1 MKSILAFLLGAAL
14 YIAYSGTGHL
24 DPHTLGWMSDGD
36 RFGHLM
42 GWLFFHK
49 EPWQWPIGHFSSEF
63 FPDGSSVAYTD
74 AIPWFAVLMKAIAPF
89 QGQPVQFFGIYLVLC
104 NGLQTFFGWRIF
116 QRLGLNRWQSILGIL
131 LLFFTPILLQRS
143 VEHIAL
149 CSHWIILW
157 AIEIYLAERDGSP
170 RQVQSGVLL
179 FLSAATHPYLAV
191 MALTILSTSRL
202 SLKWSLERTVS
213 RRLFEIASFVGL
225 TATTFWL
232 FGYFQKGGAATEGF
246 DLFSADLLTFVNPMK
261 NSAFISQIRMSP
273 SQAEGFAYL
282 GLGLILLGILVFF
295 RRKITSAQNDLK
307 DHLKLRPL
315 WIAASLMAFYSLS
328 SHLSIAGHTFLQ
340 ISFLYAP
347 FGAITSAFRSCGRF
361 VWPLYY
367 LIVIVTIYKV
377 SREKK
382 SLILLSVAL
391 LIQLIDLGPA
401 YVHAREK
408 SEGLP
413 EKERVTEV
421 IWAGVGQRF
430 HKISFTS
437 FDQSFVCNPGWGPPD
452 DFAKLALM
460 AVQQGLVMDHGFAA
474 HARVDRLKAV
484 CEMEVLEIQRG
495 IWDPRT
501 IYVFSE
507 STYGM
512 VSQLLLPIN
521 PSLLCGVV
529 DGVRLCI
536 QKPDPKSDSP
546 RTSLENFLQKS

>member
-1 MKSILAFLLGAAL
+1 LLKSILAFFMGAAL
-14 YIAYSGTGHL
+14 YVAYSGTGHL
-24 DPHTLGWMSDGD
+24 DPHALGWMSDGD
-36 RFGHLM
+36 RFAHLM

-49 EPWQWPIGHFSSEF
+49 EAWQWPIGHFSSEF

-104 NGLQTFFGWRIF
+104 HGLQTFFGWRIF
-116 QRLGLNRWQSILGIL
+116 QRLGLNRWQSILGVL
-131 LLFFTPILLQRS
+131 LLFFTPIILQRS

-157 AIEIYLAERDGSP
+157 AIEIYLAERDGQP
-170 RQVQSGVLL
+170 RQVQNGVLL

-202 SLKWSLERTVS
+202 SLTWTLKRSLS
-213 RRLFEIASFVGL
+213 RRLFELASFVGL
-225 TATTFWL
+225 TAITFWL

-246 DLFSADLLTFVNPMK
+246 DLFSADLLTFINPMK
-261 NSAFISQIRMSP
+261 NSTLISQIRMSP
-273 SQAEGFAYL
+273 SQSEGFAYL
-282 GLGLILLGILVFF
+282 GLGLIFLGVLAFF
-295 RRKITSAQNDLK
+295 RRKNDLK
-307 DHLKLRPL
+307 LKPL
-315 WIAASLMAFYSLS
+315 WIAVSLMAFYSLS
-328 SHLSIAGHTFLQ
+328 SHLSIAGHTFAQ

-367 LIVIVTIYKV
+367 LIVIMIIYKV

-382 SLILLSVAL
+382 SLILLSIAL

-413 EKERVTEV
+413 EKERVTEA
-421 IWAGVGQRF
+421 IWHGVGQRF

-437 FDQSFVCNPGWGPPD
+437 FDQSFVCNPGWGPPN
-452 DFAKLALM
+452 DFVKLAVM
-460 AVQQGLVMDHGFAA
+460 ALQEGLVMDHGFAA

-484 CEMEVLEIQRG
+484 CEAEVSEIQRG

-501 IYVFSE
+501 IYVFNE

-529 DGVRLCI
+529 DGVRLCVE
-536 QKPDPKSDSP
+536 KPDPKSDSP